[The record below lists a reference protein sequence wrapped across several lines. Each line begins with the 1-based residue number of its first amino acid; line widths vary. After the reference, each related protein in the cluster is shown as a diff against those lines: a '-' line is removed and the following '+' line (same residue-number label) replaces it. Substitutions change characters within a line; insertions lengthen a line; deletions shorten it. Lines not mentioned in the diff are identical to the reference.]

1 MHYKAVILIAGPQK
15 GTRFRPLSLDVPKP
29 LFRVAGIPI
38 VQHHIEALAKVEDV
52 SEVLLLGFYPANEM
66 CDFVRE
72 MNSIYKNLN
81 IRYLQEYTSLGTA
94 GGLHHFRDQIRSGN
108 PDAFFVLNGDVCADF
123 PLKEMKEFHHKRIL
137 DDNSDT
143 PVITMMTTEATRQ
156 QSLNYGC
163 VVVDKETH
171 AMRHYV
177 EKPSSYISTLVNC
190 GVYIFGPSIFKHLAA
205 AFEKRQQMLSSNF
218 VDTPDEKDSMYLET
232 DILPTL
238 AGTDQARVFQTT
250 NWWSPVKTAASAIY
264 ANRHYLGLYRLRNP
278 ERLAGNEMYSN
289 GNGTTNESTSPK
301 MVENVYLHPTATVH
315 PTAVIGPNVSIGA
328 NVTIGEG
335 VRLKESIVL
344 EGSVIDCHSIVMH
357 TVIGKDARIGSWTR
371 VEGTPNDPNPN
382 KPYAKMD
389 NNPLFNLDGKLNPS
403 ITIVG
408 CNVTIPPE
416 VVLLNSIVLPHKQLS
431 HSIKNEIVL

>member
-1 MHYKAVILIAGPQK
+1 MFYKAVILIAGPQK

-38 VQHHIEALAKVEDV
+38 VQHHIEALAKVKDV

-66 CDFVRE
+66 SNFVRE
-72 MNSIYKNLN
+72 MNGIYRHLN

-123 PLKEMKEFHHKRIL
+123 PLEEMSTFHHKTFKN
-137 DDNSDT
+137 DVGT
-143 PVITMMTTEATRQ
+143 PVATMMTTEATRQ

-163 VVVDKETH
+163 VVEDKETH

-190 GVYIFGPSIFKHLAA
+190 GVYIFSPAIFKILAA
-205 AFEKRQQMLSSNF
+205 AFEKRQHMLSSSHI
-218 VDTPDEKDSMYLET
+218 DTSGEKETMYLEK
-232 DILPTL
+232 DILPSL
-238 AGTDQARVFQTT
+238 AGTEEARVFQTT

-264 ANRHYLGLYRLRNP
+264 ANRHYLGLYRLRRP
-278 ERLAGNEMYSN
+278 EMLAGNEAHSN
-289 GNGTTNESTSPK
+289 GHDSTNGHVNKAK
-301 MVENVYLHPTATVH
+301 MIENVFLHPTATVH
-315 PTAVIGPNVSIGA
+315 STAIIGPNVSIGA

-335 VRLKESIVL
+335 VRIKESIIL
-344 EGSVIDCHSIVMH
+344 EGSIIDSHSIVMH
-357 TVIGKDARIGSWTR
+357 TVIGKDARIGQWAR

-382 KPYAKMD
+382 KPFAKME
-389 NNPLFNLDGKLNPS
+389 NNPLFNQEGKLNPS

-408 CNVTIPPE
+408 KSLVY
-416 VVLLNSIVLPHKQLS
+416 LS
-431 HSIKNEIVL
+431 YTN